1 MARSVKQQKNLFY
14 EITIFLVS
22 KNLRGFPENHP
33 EVSIFCTNTGKKQ
46 GQKGQIF
53 ACFSNWKHL
62 ENQCPRVLLLQFHWC
77 RQSKN

>member
-14 EITIFLVS
+14 EITVFLVS
-22 KNLRGFPENHP
+22 KNLRGFTENHP
-33 EVSIFCTNTGKKQ
+33 EVFIFCTNTGKKQ

-53 ACFSNWKHL
+53 TCFSNWKHL